1 MWIKR
6 SVDHIDEIRYILNC
20 MLIIH
25 ELPGDASESSPL
37 PPLPPACP
45 TQRCVP
51 LPPPPPPPA
60 VGRSPPLSGGAG
72 AAAEHAFVQPPPP
85 PPPPPACERCG
96 APTAPRLKVCA
107 GCELYVAISET
118 LRTADRRADWR
129 RGIQE
134 ALLNY
139 RARTRITD
147 ERGDP
152 VPPAGNGERSY
163 TSPRTALPIE
173 NNGSDDTS
181 TAPDEASLDELP
193 LHLDACHSCAM
204 RKVRIDDDGSDFSE
218 GYLNKRRRA
227 YHALYAGRIPA
238 QQNCHFGLNEL
249 GGEECSL
256 CGPDGVYRGS
266 ACSRSSRRKH

>member
-1 MWIKR
+1 MKVTPELWIKR
-6 SVDHIDEIRYILNC
+6 SADHINEIRHILNC

-25 ELPGDASESSPL
+25 ELPGGASESSPL
-37 PPLPPACP
+37 PPLPPACS
-45 TQRCVP
+45 TQRFVP

-60 VGRSPPLSGGAG
+60 VGRSLPLSGGAG
-72 AAAEHAFVQPPPP
+72 AAAEHAFVQPPP

-129 RGIQE
+129 HGIQE
-134 ALLNY
+134 ALHNY
-139 RARTRITD
+139 RARTSITD

-152 VPPAGNGERSY
+152 VLLAGNGERSY

-173 NNGSDDTS
+173 NNSSDDTS

-204 RKVRIDDDGSDFSE
+204 RKVRIDDNGPDFSE
-218 GYLNKRRRA
+218 RYLNKRRRA
-227 YHALYAGRIPA
+227 YHAQHTGMIPPQGRWRY
-238 QQNCHFGLNEL
+238 GLNEL

-256 CGPDGVYRGS
+256 CGHRAS
-266 ACSRSSRRKH
+266 AEQLQS